1 MAEKAHVT
9 SVDALETFRANLV
22 LYVNRARP
30 TVEEVSSDV
39 LRTRLWLQNDQRL
52 HWEGQLRRR
61 MKELEAAQ
69 AALSGARLSDL
80 RGDKTVEQNAVRK
93 AKAALEEA
101 EAKLK
106 RLKQWNR
113 DFDSQVQPLV
123 KQLEKLHTV
132 LSNDMLLAN
141 AYLTKAI
148 TTLAEYAEMAPPSA
162 AAESTAPDP
171 QALQPGAPE
180 DAERRARARR
190 VDEVQI
196 RAERGLGDP
205 DAGTMALPAE
215 PGHPGAP
222 QGDTP

>member
-9 SVDALETFRANLV
+9 SVDALESFRANLI
-22 LYVNRARP
+22 LYVSRARP

-39 LRTRLWLQNDQRL
+39 LRIRLWLQNDQRL

-61 MKELEAAQ
+61 TKELEQAQ

-113 DFDSQVQPLV
+113 EFDTQVQPLV

-148 TTLAEYAEMAPPSA
+148 HTLAAYAEMAPPSVA
-162 AAESTAPDP
+162 A
-171 QALQPGAPE
+171 
-180 DAERRARARR
+180 
-190 VDEVQI
+190 
-196 RAERGLGDP
+196 
-205 DAGTMALPAE
+205 ALPAPDAQE
-215 PGHPGAP
+215 ARPGALP
-222 QGDTP
+222 ADAGNECAPKGGEA

>member
-1 MAEKAHVT
+1 MAEKAHVI
-9 SVDALETFRANLV
+9 SVDALESFRANLI
-22 LYVNRARP
+22 LYVSRARP

-39 LRTRLWLQNDQRL
+39 LRIRLWLQNDQRL
-52 HWEGQLRRR
+52 HWEAQLRRR
-61 MKELEAAQ
+61 TKELEQAQ

-80 RGDKTVEQNAVRK
+80 RGDKTMEQNAVRR

-113 DFDSQVQPLV
+113 EFDSQVQPLV

-148 TTLAEYAEMAPPSA
+148 TTLAEYAEMAPPSVEA
-162 AAESTAPDP
+162 ASPA
-171 QALQPGAPE
+171 PGAPE
-180 DAERRARARR
+180 AKPDTLPPQSGTDAASK
-190 VDEVQI
+190 
-196 RAERGLGDP
+196 
-205 DAGTMALPAE
+205 GTEA
-215 PGHPGAP
+215 
-222 QGDTP
+222 

>member
-1 MAEKAHVT
+1 MADKAHVT

-22 LYVNRARP
+22 LYVSRARP

-52 HWEGQLRRR
+52 HWESQLRRR

-80 RGDKTVEQNAVRK
+80 RGDKTIEQNAVRK

-113 DFDSQVQPLV
+113 EFDSQVQPLV

-141 AYLTKAI
+141 AYLTSAI
-148 TTLAEYAEMAPPSA
+148 STLAAYAEMAPPSVTA
-162 AAESTAPDP
+162 AGPA
-171 QALQPGAPE
+171 PGASEAGPGTLPE
-180 DAERRARARR
+180 
-190 VDEVQI
+190 
-196 RAERGLGDP
+196 
-205 DAGTMALPAE
+205 AGQPKSASPGGE
-215 PGHPGAP
+215 P
-222 QGDTP
+222 

>member
-1 MAEKAHVT
+1 MADKAHVT

-22 LYVNRARP
+22 LYVSRARP

-52 HWEGQLRRR
+52 HWEGQHRRR
-61 MKELEAAQ
+61 AKQLEQAQ

-106 RLKQWNR
+106 RLKQWTR

-141 AYLTKAI
+141 AYLTRAI
-148 TTLAEYAEMAPPSA
+148 DTLSAYAEMAPPSA
-162 AAESTAPDP
+162 ATTSPAP
-171 QALQPGAPE
+171 AAVPGEAAVTP
-180 DAERRARARR
+180 
-190 VDEVQI
+190 
-196 RAERGLGDP
+196 GNSGS
-205 DAGTMALPAE
+205 DAG
-215 PGHPGAP
+215 P
-222 QGDTP
+222 QGGAA

>member
-1 MAEKAHVT
+1 MADKAHVT
-9 SVDALETFRANLV
+9 STEALETFRANLV
-22 LYVNRARP
+22 LYVSRARP
-30 TVEEVSSDV
+30 SVEEVSSDV

-52 HWEGQLRRR
+52 HWESQLRRR
-61 MKELEAAQ
+61 TKELEQAQ

-113 DFDSQVQPLV
+113 EFDTQVQPLV

-141 AYLTKAI
+141 AYLAKAI
-148 TTLAEYAEMAPPSA
+148 STLAAYAEMAPPSVPAASPSPTSA
-162 AAESTAPDP
+162 AAKAETESSPSDPGTAAIPKE
-171 QALQPGAPE
+171 GS
-180 DAERRARARR
+180 
-190 VDEVQI
+190 
-196 RAERGLGDP
+196 
-205 DAGTMALPAE
+205 
-215 PGHPGAP
+215 
-222 QGDTP
+222 TP

>member
-1 MAEKAHVT
+1 MADKVHVT
-9 SVDALETFRANLV
+9 SVDALESFRANLI
-22 LYVNRARP
+22 LYVSRARP

-39 LRTRLWLQNDQRL
+39 LRIRLWLQNDQRL

-61 MKELEAAQ
+61 TKELEQAQ

-113 DFDSQVQPLV
+113 EFDTQVQPLV

-148 TTLAEYAEMAPPSA
+148 HTLAAYAEMAPPSVA
-162 AAESTAPDP
+162 A
-171 QALQPGAPE
+171 
-180 DAERRARARR
+180 
-190 VDEVQI
+190 
-196 RAERGLGDP
+196 
-205 DAGTMALPAE
+205 ALPAPDAQE
-215 PGHPGAP
+215 ARPGALP
-222 QGDTP
+222 ADAGNECAPKGGEA